1 MFFYLSK
8 LISFIFSPLIWVFIV
23 LLYSFKTKVEGRAK
37 KLRIAACILLYVCSN
52 SFIIDECYRAWEPTT
67 PDYDLMTT
75 RYDGAIVLGGL
86 GDVDLRLKKL
96 NFGWAGD
103 RLFQTLALYHKGRVN
118 KIIFTGG
125 SGSIEFPE
133 KKEGVFVKSYLE
145 SINVPDSALIIE
157 SESKNTYENA
167 IFTKKLLD
175 SLNIHGNFLLVT
187 SASHMPRSMAVFK
200 KAGFNNLTPY
210 LTNRISGAR
219 RFTFDHLFIP
229 NAGALLG
236 WQFLIHEW
244 IGYVTYKIKGYA

>member
-8 LISFIFSPLIWVFIV
+8 LISFIFSPIIWVFIV

-37 KLRIAACILLYVCSN
+37 KLRITACILLYVFSN

-75 RYDGAIVLGGL
+75 KYEGAIVLGGI
-86 GDVDLRLKKL
+86 GDVDMRLKKL

-133 KKEGVFVKSYLE
+133 KKEGVFVRSYLK

-200 KAGFNNLTPY
+200 KAGFNTLTPY
-210 LTNRISGAR
+210 LTNRVSGSR
-219 RFTFDHLFIP
+219 RYTFDHLFIP

-244 IGYVTYKIKGYA
+244 IGYATYKIKGYA